1 FVQEESS
8 ISSDRRLYSIND
20 IAVTNVDATMSFGLK
35 VGTKVKF
42 AANIYLSRN
51 DSSVNTL
58 CYTIGAVTC
67 WEVISSPPSGCILNK
82 VGVVVA
88 GIDGCAGRLF
98 IEDTSYMGM
107 NMIRQLY
114 AIENSSTSNGVVS
127 IPLKVGDKVRFGGYY
142 TNKNDTSINTLC
154 YIVGVATCYE
164 LVNAE
169 SAYILAGSAVAGN
182 ELLKSGYAVLIQ
194 KGHYKA
200 AASSVIVDGKFIFK
214 NLPKAEY
221 TVYVIPDI
229 RIYKNY
235 LPTFYSNKLMFKKAD
250 YVALS
255 SNIDDLVVKLRQF
268 VLPTGTGKIYGN
280 IFFETYSLKDSILNK
295 DESQNNSA
303 MNTIAFN
310 TPVVLYNAANEPIAW
325 TLTDILGNYVFENIA
340 LETYKVVS
348 ETAAAIA
355 ESVVVLTAGN
365 STMNADLLL
374 KSQLVDTG
382 VNTIENNV
390 IELYPNPVID
400 NLKVNLKE
408 AATVDVY
415 NVLGKILIHAEL
427 QSGDNVLD
435 LSQIA
440 KGVYYTKIGKS
451 SFKIVKK

>member
-1 FVQEESS
+1 
-8 ISSDRRLYSIND
+8 
-20 IAVTNVDATMSFGLK
+20 
-35 VGTKVKF
+35 
-42 AANIYLSRN
+42 
-51 DSSVNTL
+51 
-58 CYTIGAVTC
+58 
-67 WEVISSPPSGCILNK
+67 
-82 VGVVVA
+82 VVVA

-98 IEDTSYMGM
+98 IEDTSYLGM
-107 NMIRQLY
+107 NMIRQLF
-114 AIENSSTSNGVVS
+114 AIDNTITLNGAVS
-127 IPLKVGDKVRFGGYY
+127 IPLKAGDIVRFGGYY
-142 TNKNDTSINTLC
+142 TTKNDTSMNALC
-154 YIVGVATCYE
+154 YTVGVATCYE
-164 LVNAE
+164 LVKAE
-169 SAYILAGSAVAGN
+169 RTYLLAGSAVAGN
-182 ELLKSGYAVLIQ
+182 DLLKSGYAVLIQ

-200 AASSVIVDGKFIFK
+200 AASSVIVDGKFIFT

-250 YVALS
+250 YVALT
-255 SNIDDLVVKLRQF
+255 SNIEDLVIKLRQF

-280 IFFETYSLKDSILNK
+280 IFFETYSLKDTILNK

-310 TPVVLYNAANEPIAW
+310 TPVVLYNSANEPIAW
-325 TLTDILGNYVFENIA
+325 TLTDLLGNYVFENIA

-374 KSQLVDTG
+374 KSQLVDTA
-382 VNTIENNV
+382 VDAIENNV

-400 NLKVNLKE
+400 NLKINLKE
-408 AATVDVY
+408 AAIVDVY
-415 NVLGKILIHAEL
+415 NVMGKILIHAEL

-435 LSQIA
+435 VSQIA
-440 KGVYYTKIGKS
+440 KGIYYTKIGKS
-451 SFKIVKK
+451 TFKIVKK